1 MKIGE
6 RIIFLLKEKK
16 LTQKGLSEYVG
27 IKQSTISDWKGKGT
41 SPSSEYIQKICEY
54 LNISPTYLITGKTDM
69 KNLSDE
75 DINLLE
81 KYNLLNERNKGK
93 VENYIEERIAE
104 QEKGYINKQQD
115 LA

>member
-6 RIIFLLKEKK
+6 RILILLKEKN

-54 LNISPTYLITGKTDM
+54 LNISPTFLITGKKDLL
-69 KNLSDE
+69 NLSNE
-75 DINLLE
+75 EINLLE
-81 KYNLLNERNKGK
+81 KYNLLTERNKGK
-93 VENYIEERIAE
+93 VENYIDERLIE
-104 QEKGYINKQQD
+104 QNIQGKDIED